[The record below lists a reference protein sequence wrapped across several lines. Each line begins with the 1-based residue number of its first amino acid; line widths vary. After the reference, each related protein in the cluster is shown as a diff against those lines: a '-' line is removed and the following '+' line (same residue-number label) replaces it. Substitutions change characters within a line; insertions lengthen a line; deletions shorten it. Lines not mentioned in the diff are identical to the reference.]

1 MVGVES
7 IVRGDCEEDGDEENF
22 LRIAG
27 ILLTATM
34 VGVESIVR
42 GDCDEDE
49 ENFLRIAGILL
60 TATMIGVESIVRG
73 DCDEDGEEEEE
84 NFLRYPSTGPIHII
98 LQNTPAKKR
107 RKY

>member
-7 IVRGDCEEDGDEENF
+7 IVRGDCEEDG
-22 LRIAG
+22 
-27 ILLTATM
+27 
-34 VGVESIVR
+34 
-42 GDCDEDE
+42 DE